1 MLYFLL
7 NSFLVLLTGKHGP
20 AGSKGRTRPRG
31 KSLLSLFNVSCGKKR
46 VEISQIGTEAS
57 AVSITIPSPVCCSGV
72 LTERPLICKVNAAP
86 NIISGSSRLQGDN
99 TGGKSRKI
107 CFRGRFEC
115 AAAAGGAHLVNTM
128 SLSVCE
134 NKGSNFKHNQES
146 RAGRL

>member
-1 MLYFLL
+1 MLCFLF
-7 NSFLVLLTGKHGP
+7 NSVLVLLTGKHGP

-31 KSLLSLFNVSCGKKR
+31 KSLLHFFNVSRGNKR

-57 AVSITIPSPVCCSGV
+57 TVSITVPSPVCRSGV
-72 LTERPLICKVNAAP
+72 LIERPLICKVNAAP
-86 NIISGSSRLQGDN
+86 NVISGSSRLQGDN
-99 TGGKSRKI
+99 TGKV

-115 AAAAGGAHLVNTM
+115 AAAAGGANLVNTM
-128 SLSVCE
+128 SLSVRE